1 MKPIILCYLFIQE
14 TYYANVLHLAPPLLV
29 FQYHSPRNTFITP
42 LTDSSGMP
50 FFLFQHLI
58 FSNTF
63 PAFHSNNQSTF
74 LRSLRSQQT
83 FFVSIQPEV
92 TSCLH
97 QALLFCPTI
106 GFGSINSCL
115 CLVLSFRYSQR
126 YASTFCVSVFSL
138 MHQMCLQI
146 MPTCFMKPIFQQLSK
161 MSCPAV
167 NPIIRYTFPKCN
179 FQFSRKFLLLKHLTI

>member
-14 TYYANVLHLAPPLLV
+14 TYYANVLHLGAPLLV
-29 FQYHSPRNTFITP
+29 FQYHSPPNTFITP

-83 FFVSIQPEV
+83 FFFFLSIQPEV

-126 YASTFCVSVFSL
+126 YASTSCVSVFSL

-146 MPTCFMKPIFQQLSK
+146 MPTPFFLISLPNKEIFTSQTALPSRFALFTTLSSIKFGGKK
-161 MSCPAV
+161 MLPV
-167 NPIIRYTFPKCN
+167 
-179 FQFSRKFLLLKHLTI
+179 